1 MDLLREEISKIKKMM
16 GIISEEKVDPKNFV
30 NGGYYYNSYDNIRA
44 KILNV
49 VEIDAPQN
57 EMIYYILNYNIKENK
72 RYDFDKKLVDGYISP
87 LEILKWEE
95 STKEEMDRALNM
107 PHIFGT
113 EPKEFVEG
121 GYYIKHKERSQQKTI
136 IKVEKKQGDNL
147 TYTYYDYKEFDAKG
161 KPAGVKFNKEAESY
175 TSQASLMDVF
185 YWEKSDKDWW
195 DLISRYDFYDDVKE
209 EIETLTTKPKNFV
222 VGEYYMQ
229 TKEDLDST
237 FMVIKV
243 VEKTDDKVLYQY
255 YKFREWGGKELKYS
269 KTPVDGG
276 DSIVSLNTD
285 WKKVDKSAWDQ
296 IALLPY
302 YKQEEEDLINN
313 SQNKKEESLVNQEDF
328 INVDQSGKEKYL
340 GPLGEYEGDFKDFKF
355 HGKGKLNTNVSE
367 LDQEVFNPITKN
379 FHDQKFVYEG
389 DFVDG
394 NMEGKGIITFQ
405 DKSKYNGTFKDNKI
419 EGFGTFTFPDMSTY
433 EGIFETNIN
442 SDGSVT
448 YSYETSDGLL
458 TDDIVGYNEEN
469 IVQQIKFSEEE
480 SENFSSVFDLKINII
495 SGDKNEII
503 GGVSGQPYA
512 VKNTEIE
519 FKNTVFK
526 NKSFKIKTSAGQA
539 VLSDFELGNY
549 DIFVNVPGVT
559 KIKQNMIIGKQ
570 FINGMTIKVK
580 PTVKE
585 NYLTE
590 QNKFRKLTKEEKV
603 ALNQCEIQINEF
615 YKYYSAFYKKTMNF
629 ETNPEQEI
637 LDMRDEVTACITN
650 FYNHLSKDTKKIA
663 KQLTNVGP
671 TTLDNNKS
679 LKDYFDINFNINEN
693 KDIYIKTNDMG
704 ISNSIKKIIREHAQK
719 KQDHSVEK
727 TIIENRLKFVIKN
740 SKNSDLNRNV
750 INESIFL
757 TQRGYDKK
765 LIKNVLYNLIY

>member
-49 VEIDAPQN
+49 VEIDVPQN

-107 PHIFGT
+107 PHMFGT

-121 GYYIKHKERSQQKTI
+121 GYYIKNRERSQQKTI
-136 IKVEKKQGDNL
+136 IKVEKKQGDNI
-147 TYTYYDYKEFDAKG
+147 TYTYYDYKEFDSKG
-161 KPAGVKFNKEAESY
+161 KPSGVKFNKEAESH
-175 TSQASLMDVF
+175 TAQASLMDVF
-185 YWEKSDKDWW
+185 YWEKSDSGWW
-195 DLISRYDFYDDVKE
+195 DLISRYDFYDDVKD
-209 EIETLTTKPKNFV
+209 EIEAVTTKPKNFV

-237 FMVIKV
+237 FMVVKV

-276 DSIVSLNTD
+276 DLITNLNTD
-285 WKKVDKSAWDQ
+285 WKKVDKSAWDR
-296 IALLPY
+296 IASLPY
-302 YKQEEEDLINN
+302 YKQEEEDIINN
-313 SQNKKEESLVNQEDF
+313 NQNKKEESLVNQEDF

-340 GPLGEYEGDFKDFKF
+340 GPLGEYEGDFKDSKF
-355 HGKGKLNTNVSE
+355 HGKGKLNTNLSE
-367 LDQEVFNPITKN
+367 LDQIVFNPVTKN
-379 FHDQKFVYEG
+379 FHDKKFVYEG

-394 NMEGKGIITFQ
+394 NIEGKGIITFQ
-405 DKSKYNGTFKDNKI
+405 DGSKYVGTFKDNKI

-433 EGIFETNIN
+433 EGIFETNLN
-442 SDGSVT
+442 SGDNTT
-448 YSYETSDGLL
+448 YTYETSDGIL
-458 TDDIVGYNEEN
+458 TDDLVEYNADN
-469 IVQQIKFSEEE
+469 IVQQIKFSEDETE
-480 SENFSSVFDLKINII
+480 GFNSTFDLKINII

-512 VKNTEIE
+512 VKNTDIE
-519 FKNTVFK
+519 FKNTIFK
-526 NKSFKIKTSAGQA
+526 NKNFKTKTSTGQVVFA
-539 VLSDFELGNY
+539 DFKLGNY
-549 DIFVNVPGVT
+549 DVYVNVPGVT
-559 KIKQNMIIGKQ
+559 KIKQNMIIDKK

-590 QNKFRKLTKEEKV
+590 QNKHRRLTKEEKA
-603 ALNQCEIQINEF
+603 ALKQCETKINEF
-615 YKYYSAFYKKTMNF
+615 YTYYSAFYKKTMNF
-629 ETNPEQEI
+629 ETVPEQEI
-637 LDMRDEVTACITN
+637 KEMKENVTSCITT
-650 FYNHLSKDTKKIA
+650 FYNHLSNDTKKKA

-671 TTLDNNKS
+671 TIVGNKS
-679 LKDYFDINFNINEN
+679 LQDYFDINFNINEN
-693 KDIYIKTNDMG
+693 KDIYMKTNDMG
-704 ISNSIKKIIREHAQK
+704 ISNSVKKIIREHVQK
-719 KQDHSVEK
+719 KQDNSVEK
-727 TIIENRLKFVIKN
+727 TIIKNRLKFVIEN
-740 SKNSDLNRNV
+740 SVRTDLNRNI

-765 LIKNVLYNLIY
+765 LIKDVLSNLIR